1 MQTQLTLNLGIDE
14 KVDVRSL
21 ISSASS
27 RTEPT
32 APSGAGAAPARRCS
46 CCS

>member
-21 ISSASS
+21 TVFRMSHSRRSSLWMK
-27 RTEPT
+27 
-32 APSGAGAAPARRCS
+32 
-46 CCS
+46 